1 MEQIVKELQ
10 ASAQDIDGVQ
20 MVPLHLA
27 LVAVQEVA
35 TINIL
40 DTVEGLQRD
49 LLDAFEPQ
57 D

>member
-1 MEQIVKELQ
+1 MEEIVKELQ
-10 ASAQDIDGVQ
+10 SAAQDIDGVQ

-27 LVAVQEVA
+27 LAAVQEVA

-40 DTVEGLQRD
+40 DTVENLQRD
-49 LLDAFEPQ
+49 LFDALDQQ

>member
-10 ASAQDIDGVQ
+10 GSAQDVDGVQ
-20 MVPLHLA
+20 MIPLHLA
-27 LVAVQEVA
+27 LAAIQEVA

-40 DTVEGLQRD
+40 DTVEGIQRD
-49 LLDAFEPQ
+49 LLDALEPQ